1 MRGLLAYIQ
10 GMDLAGV
17 LQQTPIF
24 RDLGRAELEEIVPHL
39 VERRYDAGQTVW
51 VEGDPAESLYVLA
64 EGALKSHRLSRD
76 GGDVI
81 LGFDAAVDI
90 AGQVGLFHPSGK
102 RQVNVTAVAPSRCL
116 LLRRKPLV
124 DFLSRHPIAML
135 RLLEDLSSVTVQAAY
150 SFTGMA
156 FDDIRSRAARTLL
169 ALAGEFGEPTPDGVR
184 IRLELSQRTLAA
196 LVAASRE
203 NVNRALAP
211 LVADGVISQRDRHFV
226 VHDMTALAAA
236 AEHDL

>member
-1 MRGLLAYIQ
+1 V
-10 GMDLAGV
+10 DLAGV

-24 RDLGRAELEEIVPHL
+24 RDLSRADLEEIVPHL
-39 VERRYDAGQTVW
+39 VEHRYDGGQTVW
-51 VEGDPAESLYVLA
+51 VEGDPADALYVLA

-90 AGQVGLFHPSGK
+90 AGQVGLFHPTGR
-102 RQVNVTAVAPSRCL
+102 RQVNVTAMVPSRCL
-116 LLRRKPLV
+116 LLRRPVLV
-124 DFLSRHPIAML
+124 DFLGRHPVAMV
-135 RLLEDLSSVTVQAAY
+135 RLLEDLSSVTVQAAT

-169 ALAGEFGEPTPDGVR
+169 ALAEEFGEPTSDGIR
-184 IRLELSQRTLAA
+184 IRLGLSQRTLAA

-211 LVADGVISQRDRHFV
+211 LVADGVISQRRQHFV
-226 VHDMTALAAA
+226 VHDLAALAAA
-236 AEHDL
+236 ADHHDL

>member
-1 MRGLLAYIQ
+1 M
-10 GMDLAGV
+10 
-17 LQQTPIF
+17 
-24 RDLGRAELEEIVPHL
+24 PHL
-39 VERRYDAGQTVW
+39 VERRYEAGQAVW
-51 VEGDPAESLYVLA
+51 VEGDPADALYVLA
-64 EGALKSHRLSRD
+64 EGALKSHRLSRG

-102 RQVNVTAVAPSRCL
+102 RQVNVTAMVPSHCL
-116 LLRRKPLV
+116 LLRRTLLV
-124 DFLSRHPIAML
+124 DFLSRHPVAME
-135 RLLEDLSSVTVQAAY
+135 RLLEDLSSITVQAAY

-156 FDDIRSRAARTLL
+156 FDDIRRRAARTLL
-169 ALAGEFGEPTPDGVR
+169 ALADEFGEPTPDGVQ

-211 LVADGVISQRDRHFV
+211 LVADGVISQRSRHFV
-226 VHDMTALAAA
+226 VHDFAALAAA
-236 AEHDL
+236 TEGAL

>member
-1 MRGLLAYIQ
+1 
-10 GMDLAGV
+10 MDLAGV
-17 LQQTPIF
+17 LLQTPIF
-24 RDLGRAELEEIVPHL
+24 RDLTRHDLDDVVRHL

-51 VEGDPAESLYVLA
+51 VEGDPADALFVLA
-64 EGALKSHRLSRD
+64 EGALKSHRLSSD

-102 RQVNVTAVAPSRCL
+102 RQVNVTAMVPSRCL
-116 LLRRKPLV
+116 LLRRPLLV
-124 DFLSRHPIAML
+124 DFLSRHPIAMV
-135 RLLEDLSSVTVQAAY
+135 RLLEDLSSVTVQAAD

-156 FDDIRSRAARTLL
+156 FEDIRCRAARTLL
-169 ALAGEFGEPTPDGVR
+169 TLADEFGEPVPDGVR

-211 LVADGVISQRDRHFV
+211 LVAGGVISQRGVQFV
-226 VHDMTALAAA
+226 VHDRAALNEASASG
-236 AEHDL
+236 L